1 MTLPCAWQMIWAII
15 GVNTGVWMLWKV
27 PLPAVQQVC
36 YNWFLTSAR
45 HSAAGFRGLA
55 TNLTAT

>member
-1 MTLPCAWQMIWAII
+1 MIWAII

-36 YNWFLTSAR
+36 YDWFLTSAR